1 MGSKTRRNRVI
12 QAAPSHGPDTHQQ
25 GPTTIKALV
34 SFMSALVLVISGV
47 GYFAIGRVQDNIAS
61 AGSLD
66 LGGNGMTEALDGAI
80 DILMVGNDSR
90 TDAQGNPLTPEEID
104 LLHAGDEEADNTDT
118 IMVIRIPNDG
128 KSATAISIPRDTY
141 VHDSE
146 AGNTKINGVY
156 SAHKAAEKDKLLAAG
171 ETDGP
176 KLEEQVKDSGRKGLI
191 HAVESLSGITIDH
204 YAEVGLLGFVLLTD
218 AVGGVEV
225 CLKAATQDEYSG
237 ADFKAGTQTLDGA
250 RGLAFVRQR
259 HGLPRGDLD
268 RIVRQQAYMAS
279 LVAKVLSTGTLTSP
293 SKLSDLGKAVTR
305 SVTIDKDWDVM
316 QLAAHMQNL
325 AGGNVKFNTIPV
337 TSIDGIGDNGES
349 VVTIDPREVRKF
361 FEQLLGG
368 EAPTAKPPAP
378 TGTSSQEKPI
388 NPNKQVMVLNAS
400 TVTGLAANVAESL
413 KGMGYQISE
422 TGNAPEGMYAQSQ
435 VMAAN
440 AADPDA
446 LALAER
452 LGGLPVLAS
461 PSLDNTTLT
470 VITGPDYSG
479 PTNAGAGEEKS
490 EEAASTTSQIVGQEG
505 SALEEEQ
512 RSPVLDA
519 GASPRCIN

>member
-1 MGSKTRRNRVI
+1 MGSKTRRNRPI
-12 QAAPSHGPDTHQQ
+12 RTPSSYGPDTLQQ
-25 GPTTIKALV
+25 GHTAVKALV
-34 SFMSALVLVISGV
+34 SFMSALVLVVSGV
-47 GYFAIGRVQDNIAS
+47 GYFAIGRVQSNIAS

-66 LGGNGMTEALDGAI
+66 LGAAGLTDALDGAI
-80 DILMVGNDSR
+80 DILMVCNDSR
-90 TDAQGNPLTPEEID
+90 SDAQGNPLTPQEIE

-141 VHDSE
+141 IHDE
-146 AGNTKINGVY
+146 VAGNTKINGVY
-156 SAHKAAEKDKLLAAG
+156 SAYKAEEKERLLQSG
-171 ETDGP
+171 QQDGP
-176 KLEEQVKDSGRKGLI
+176 ELEEKAKDAGRKGLI
-191 HAVESLSGITIDH
+191 KAIHELSGITVDH

-225 CLKAATQDEYSG
+225 CLKEATKDEFSG
-237 ADFKAGTQTLDGA
+237 ADFPAGKQTLTGA
-250 RGLAFVRQR
+250 TGLAFVRQR

-279 LVAKVLSTGTLTSP
+279 LVSKVLSTGTLTSP
-293 SKLSDLGKAVTR
+293 AKLASLGSAVTR

-316 QLAAHMQNL
+316 QLATHMQNL

-337 TSIDGIGDNGES
+337 TSIDGVGDYGES
-349 VVTIDPREVRKF
+349 VVTVDPAEVRKYF
-361 FEQLLGG
+361 TTLLGN
-368 EAPTAKPPAP
+368 EAPAKQPAP
-378 TGTSSQEKPI
+378 TSKPQEKPV
-388 NPNKQVMVLNAS
+388 NPEKQVLVLNAS
-400 TVTGLAANVAESL
+400 TVTGLAGNVTEAL
-413 KGMGYQISE
+413 KKMGYQVSE
-422 TGNAPEGMYAQSQ
+422 TGNAPEGLYSQSQ

-446 LALAER
+446 HALAER
-452 LGGLPVLAS
+452 LGGLPVVAS

-470 VITGPDYSG
+470 VITGPDYNG
-479 PTNAGAGEEKS
+479 PTGNAGDAGNNNS
-490 EEAASTTSQIVGQEG
+490 TPATTSQVVGQQG
-505 SALEEEQ
+505 AALEAEQ